1 MKSGQRAKVNFK
13 MVGQAAKICQPK
25 EAAKNPKWLPFWA
38 DSQSSCPLKN
48 VTNEILSFSH
58 NHLHSTLVSFV
69 WVFRVFFFECFECFG
84 CRRLCL
90 LVACRRRIWIGAE
103 ILAPTQVPGWV
114 QSSEPAAFW
123 PLSWHPHFR
132 TLPRKS
138 ARQPVVSVSLY
149 LYLYTKKKCWKS
161 IFILNY

>member
-69 WVFRVFFFECFECFG
+69 WVFRVFFFWVFRVFWVSAFVFTCRLQAADLDRSGDSGSDPGAWLGPKFG
-84 CRRLCL
+84 ARSL
-90 LVACRRRIWIGAE
+90 LTSK
-103 ILAPTQVPGWV
+103 LAPSLSHFTPEIC
-114 QSSEPAAFW
+114 SPASCICISVF
-123 PLSWHPHFR
+123 
-132 TLPRKS
+132 
-138 ARQPVVSVSLY
+138 VSVHEKKNVENQY
-149 LYLYTKKKCWKS
+149 L
-161 IFILNY
+161 F